1 MNDPYVAHQ
10 PPQVPYRPPSPP
22 SPPSA
27 IPRVIGILA
36 IIFSVIGLLGTFTL
50 AAGITGILDE
60 KGIPYSA
67 LGTFGTWNIIF
78 GILGLALFGL
88 HLTGG
93 ILGVKYSRLAPR
105 FITIYAL
112 FALAIIA
119 ADIAFTATTLPNE
132 VALKLDDQDMA
143 RYAIEIIALP
153 WPIIAMS
160 LINTRRAK
168 DACADPARSA
178 VANRVFD

>member
-1 MNDPYVAHQ
+1 MNDPYAAHQ
-10 PPQVPYRPPSPP
+10 PAPQAPYRPP

-27 IPRVIGILA
+27 IPRVVGILA
-36 IIFSVIGLLGTFTL
+36 IIFSVIGLLGSFTL
-50 AAGITGILDE
+50 SVGIAGVLDD

-67 LGTFGTWNIIF
+67 LGTFGTWNVIF

-112 FALAIIA
+112 LAIAIVA

-143 RYAIEIIALP
+143 RYAIEVIALP
-153 WPIIAMS
+153 WPIIALS

-168 DACADPARSA
+168 DACADPARDA